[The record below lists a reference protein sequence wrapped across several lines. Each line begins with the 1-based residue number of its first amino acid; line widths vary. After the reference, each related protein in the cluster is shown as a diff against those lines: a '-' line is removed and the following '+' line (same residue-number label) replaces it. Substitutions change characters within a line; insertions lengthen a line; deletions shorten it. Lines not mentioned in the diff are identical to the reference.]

1 MTRTSTIFGVA
12 AALLAAP
19 ALAESS
25 TSSSSAAC
33 ATGIHMIVA
42 RGSTEDPGVGKMG
55 VISGN
60 VSEQVAGSTVEAVDY
75 PATLTDYTESEG
87 EGAVAMAKMV
97 SDYAK
102 RCPDAKI
109 ALLGYSQVSV
119 AGPGRLDWTANVMLL
134 GSGC

>member
-1 MTRTSTIFGVA
+1 MARTSALLGV
-12 AALLAAP
+12 AALLAAAP
-19 ALAESS
+19 ALAQNS
-25 TSSSSAAC
+25 TSSADAAC

-60 VSEQVAGSTVEAVDY
+60 VTEKVPGSTVEAVDY
-75 PATLTDYTESEG
+75 PATLTDYIESEG

-97 SDYAK
+97 VDYAK
-102 RCPDAKI
+102 KCPETKI

-119 AGPGRLDWTANVMLL
+119 GGV
-134 GSGC
+134 GST